1 MLFMEETMP
10 YVILIVG
17 LILIYISLKNSSN
30 HQEREMNFHNILNKE
45 INKDEISE
53 LKKTISELTIR
64 VEEIEKAILLLGDRE
79 IKDTSDVEIKESKNV
94 KRSLTASHND
104 KNSQIYKLYDE
115 GKSIEEICSI
125 LNMGKGEVL
134 LRIGLRKQKEL

>member
-1 MLFMEETMP
+1 MP

-17 LILIYISLKNSSN
+17 LILIYISLKNNSN